1 MNAPET
7 SKTWFITGVSSGL
20 GRAWS
25 RAALARGDRVAGTSR
40 EISRLDDL
48 AAEFGDA
55 FLPLQLDVIDR
66 AAAFEA
72 VRRAHEQFGRLDVVV
87 NNAGLCHYG
96 VIEEFS
102 EAEARLQMD
111 TNFFG
116 PLWITQ
122 AALPFLRAQANGHII
137 QVSSV
142 SGHFPSSSL
151 GMYAA
156 SKWALE
162 AMSQALAAEA
172 AQFGIRITLIEP
184 GAFATNAEPGSS
196 SPSQQLDVYSTQHE
210 ELKQMRIATYGPDA
224 TNLGDPD
231 VSAAAVLAIADS
243 DDPPLRVF
251 FAPYGLALVEGE
263 YEGRLAGWRAAQRY
277 CDMSVARFVGS

>member
-1 MNAPET
+1 MNT
-7 SKTWFITGVSSGL
+7 SSTPKTWFITGASSGL

-40 EISRLDDL
+40 EIGRLDGF
-48 AAEFGDA
+48 AAEFGDS
-55 FLPLQLDVIDR
+55 FLPLQLDIIDR
-66 AAAFEA
+66 AACFEA

-87 NNAGLCHYG
+87 NNAALCHYG

-102 EAEARLQMD
+102 EEEARLQLD

-122 AALPFLRAQANGHII
+122 AALPFLRAQGGGHII

-142 SGHFPSSSL
+142 GGHFSTPSL
-151 GMYAA
+151 GMYCS

-162 AMSQALAAEA
+162 AMTHAMAAEVA
-172 AQFGIRITLIEP
+172 KFGIRVTLIHP
-184 GAFATNAEPGSS
+184 GPFATNAEPGSS
-196 SPSQQLDVYSTQHE
+196 VPSTQLDVYSAEHE
-210 ELKQMRIATYGPDA
+210 QLRQMRIGTYGPDA

-231 VSAAAVLAIADS
+231 TSAAAVLAIADS
-243 DDPPLRVF
+243 DDPPFRVF
-251 FAPYGLALVEGE
+251 FASFGLALIEGE
-263 YEGRLAGWRAAQRY
+263 YEGRLAQWRAAQPY
-277 CDMSVARFVGS
+277 SDMSMARTAGS